1 MSPLRLLRAAAA
13 RGLGCIAVTDHDAF
27 GGAVE
32 CARLSATDTTLPRVI
47 LGEEIRSSAGEIV
60 GLYLREEIP
69 GGLSPVETVA
79 RIREQGG
86 LVYLPHPL
94 DGVRGAT
101 MDEGSLEAIARAA
114 DVIEVSNGRSL
125 RPSYSRKALDLA
137 ARLGKPMG
145 AGSDAHFER
154 EVGRAYMEVPGL
166 PERADLLELLRAG
179 RPSPDMGPLDTALG
193 WAYCLAT
200 AATKAG
206 RRLHRPRLHSQAM
219 GKKNST

>member
-13 RGLGCIAVTDHDAF
+13 RGLDCIAVTDHDSLR
-27 GGAVE
+27 GAVE
-32 CARLSATDTTLPRVI
+32 CARLSAMDPMLPRVI
-47 LGEEIRSSAGEIV
+47 PGEEIRTSAGEIV
-60 GLYLREEIP
+60 GLYLCEEIP
-69 GGLSPVETVA
+69 GGLSPLETLA

-94 DGVRGAT
+94 DGVRGAAI
-101 MDEGSLEAIARAA
+101 DGESLEAVARAA

-137 ARLGKPMG
+137 ARLGKPVG

-166 PERADLLELLRAG
+166 PEQTDLLELLRVG

-193 WAYCLAT
+193 WAFCLTT

-206 RRLHRPRLHSQAM
+206 RRLRRPRLHSGAT
-219 GKKNST
+219 GKKNKT

>member
-1 MSPLRLLRAAAA
+1 MSPLRLLRVAAA
-13 RGLGCIAVTDHDAF
+13 RGLDCIAVTDHDSLR
-27 GGAVE
+27 GAEE
-32 CARLSATDTTLPRVI
+32 CARLSATDPTLPRVI
-47 LGEEIRSSAGEIV
+47 PGEEILTSNGEIV

-69 GGLSPVETVA
+69 GGLSPLETVE

-94 DGVRGAT
+94 DGIRGAT
-101 MDEGSLEAIARAA
+101 IHGEFLELAARAA

-125 RPSYSRKALDLA
+125 CPSFSRKALDLA

-154 EVGRAYMEVPGL
+154 EVGRAYMEVPSL
-166 PERADLLELLRAG
+166 PERADLLEVLRAG
-179 RPSPDMGPLDTALG
+179 RPSRDMGPLDTALG
-193 WAYCLAT
+193 WAFCLTT

-206 RRLHRPRLHSQAM
+206 KGLRRPRLHSQAA
-219 GKKNST
+219 GKKNNT

>member
-13 RGLGCIAVTDHDAF
+13 RGLDCIAVTDHDSLR
-27 GGAVE
+27 GAVE
-32 CARLSATDTTLPRVI
+32 CARLSAMDPMLPRVI
-47 LGEEIRSSAGEIV
+47 PGEEIRTSAGEIV
-60 GLYLREEIP
+60 GLYLCEEIP
-69 GGLSPVETVA
+69 GGLSPLETLA

-94 DGVRGAT
+94 DGVRGAAI
-101 MDEGSLEAIARAA
+101 DGESLEAVARAA

-137 ARLGKPMG
+137 ARLGKPVG

-166 PERADLLELLRAG
+166 PEQTDLLELLRAG

-193 WAYCLAT
+193 WAFCLTT

-206 RRLHRPRLHSQAM
+206 RRLRRPRLHSGAT
-219 GKKNST
+219 GKKNKT